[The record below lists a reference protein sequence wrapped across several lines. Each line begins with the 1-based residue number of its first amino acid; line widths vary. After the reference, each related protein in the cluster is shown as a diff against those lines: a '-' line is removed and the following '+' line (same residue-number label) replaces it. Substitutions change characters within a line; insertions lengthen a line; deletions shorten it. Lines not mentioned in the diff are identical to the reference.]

1 MLVPFFGIYPK
12 FKFFP
17 KWNQTCET
25 QIHKHT
31 RSLYGNWTYIKLFG
45 ILLTMLILEIFS
57 SSLEL
62 ILFFFTIPLLVG
74 VTTIE
79 DRSVRPAVVD
89 APLLICWVSFR
100 LLIFLVGDIVALLF
114 RGTSNEEKII
124 MIIMVRR
131 KLCFANTDGT
141 KIIQY
146 WIIVHLRVWDTYVG
160 T

>member
-1 MLVPFFGIYPK
+1 M
-12 FKFFP
+12 
-17 KWNQTCET
+17 
-25 QIHKHT
+25 
-31 RSLYGNWTYIKLFG
+31 KLFR

-57 SSLEL
+57 SRLEL
-62 ILFFFTIPLLVG
+62 ILFFFAIPLLVG

-79 DRSVRPAVVD
+79 DRSVRPAVVA

-114 RGTSNEEKII
+114 HGTSNEEKII

-146 WIIVHLRVWDTYVG
+146 WIIVHLRV
-160 T
+160 

>member
-12 FKFFP
+12 FNFFP

-31 RSLYGNWTYIKLFG
+31 SSLYGHSTYTNLYC

-57 SSLEL
+57 SRLE
-62 ILFFFTIPLLVG
+62 IFLFFFAIPLLVG

-79 DRSVRPAVVD
+79 DRSVRPAVVA
-89 APLLICWVSFR
+89 APLFICWVTFR

-114 RGTSNEEKII
+114 HGTSNEEKII

-146 WIIVHLRVWDTYVG
+146 WIM
-160 T
+160 